1 MIAGKHID
9 PAEEYENL
17 AMFVEKRYGQAID
30 VSNIRALLDVQDYL
44 IEEIKDQVSYGL
56 YRFDAQEVVFTRVD
70 IEGL

>member
-1 MIAGKHID
+1 MAKATVTVEFHVDID
-9 PAEEYENL
+9 NL
-17 AMFVEKRYGQAID
+17 GAAY
-30 VSNIRALLDVQDYL
+30 SNEDYL

>member
-1 MIAGKHID
+1 MAK
-9 PAEEYENL
+9 ATVT
-17 AMFVEKRYGQAID
+17 VEFHVD
-30 VSNIRALLDVQDYL
+30 VDDLGAAYSNEDYL